1 MDGATEPFAVL
12 SSHHTTVGKSTPE
25 DAEDPASSSGPCPT
39 PIPPLSVWVW
49 NRFKGGLSMRF
60 PRASRGDRSLT
71 SQPRGP
77 ALSSAW
83 ASAAT
88 HMQPGEHALSEGGW
102 GGVRTFLHRCAG
114 MSRPDLLCRSWSSGV
129 WAAAQVPARTL
140 GHSCFQ
146 IQRPLLF
153 NVPII
158 QIQGTLFSQITA
170 GTRGLEGQDTVKQ
183 AAAAQN
189 QGHGRQ
195 LGCGV

>member
-1 MDGATEPFAVL
+1 M
-12 SSHHTTVGKSTPE
+12 
-25 DAEDPASSSGPCPT
+25 
-39 PIPPLSVWVW
+39 
-49 NRFKGGLSMRF
+49 
-60 PRASRGDRSLT
+60 
-71 SQPRGP
+71 
-77 ALSSAW
+77 
-83 ASAAT
+83 
-88 HMQPGEHALSEGGW
+88 
-102 GGVRTFLHRCAG
+102 RTFLHRCAG